1 MKTCGL
7 YRYIEG
13 DFHILLF
20 AYAFDDEPVQIVDLA
35 SGEKLPQEVVD
46 AIFDENVIKAAWNA
60 QFERTCLS
68 KYFGTQLSPDS
79 WRCSMVHSASLSLP
93 LALKTAAKVLKVSE
107 QKDNA
112 GERLIKYY
120 SMPCKPTK
128 KNGGRT
134 RNLPEHEENPGD
146 WQKFKDYCLQ
156 DVRTERAIRKKLE
169 RFPMP
174 EREWI
179 YYHMDQRINDR
190 GVLIDTELVSRAIE
204 CDQIQTEIMT
214 QRAYELT
221 GLENPN
227 SVSQLKSW
235 LEERGIPVETLGKK
249 DVAALITDLDKNST
263 DQEALDMLKLRLQ
276 MAKSSI
282 KKYQAAERC
291 TCADGRARGLFQF
304 SGANRTQ
311 RWCLAEGTPILV
323 KTQSGLITEK
333 AIEDV
338 SISDMVFDGNEW
350 VHHDG
355 VVFSGDQEVITWDGI
370 TATPEHM
377 VFIDDKNKIPL
388 GDAMEMGVKIWRG
401 NNLKPQSKIPQSKID
416 ELMQD

>member
-1 MKTCGL
+1 M
-7 YRYIEG
+7 
-13 DFHILLF
+13 
-20 AYAFDDEPVQIVDLA
+20 DLA
-35 SGEKLPQEVVD
+35 SGEKLPQDVID
-46 AIFDENVIKAAWNA
+46 AIFDDNIIKAAWNA

-93 LALKTAAKVLKVSE
+93 LKLEIAAKVLKVSE
-107 QKDNA
+107 QKDKE

-120 SMPCKPTK
+120 SVPCKPTK

-134 RNLPEHEENPGD
+134 RNLPQHEEKPGD

-169 RFPMP
+169 RFPLP
-174 EREWI
+174 EHEWD

-190 GVLIDTELVSRAIE
+190 GVLIDTELVSQAIK
-204 CDQIQTEIMT
+204 CDQIQAEYMLE
-214 QRAYELT
+214 RAYGLT

-235 LEERGIPVETLGKK
+235 LGERGIPVKTLGKK
-249 DVAALITDLDKNST
+249 DVVAMITDLDKNST

-291 TCADGRARGLFQF
+291 ACADGRARGLFQF

-323 KTQSGLITEK
+323 KTPSGLITEK

-338 SISDMVFDGNEW
+338 SMSDMVFDGNDW

-377 VFIDDKNKIPL
+377 VFVDDENKISL
-388 GDAMEMGVKIWRG
+388 GDAMKRGVKLWRVTMPP
-401 NNLKPQSKIPQSKID
+401 NKTRRD
-416 ELMQD
+416 TEE